1 MAVPGFQ
8 TWFTPFL
15 KALSD
20 GQVHLIT
27 DLYQEL
33 ADQMKLTP
41 EDKKELLPSGKQ
53 QTYKNRIGWART
65 YLSKAGLVEVPNRGE
80 CRITSEGLSVLSNSK
95 EDIDVKYLKRYPTFL
110 SFHQVSKTSTQEDA
124 SNNDSIVSP
133 DETLEMA
140 YLELRNALRQEVLDK
155 VKKSPPDFFE
165 SLVIELLVRM
175 GYGGSQEDAGQSLG
189 RSGDGGIDGKIKE
202 DRLGLDFIC
211 VQAKRW
217 ESNVGRPIVQA
228 FAGSLDGFRA
238 RKGVLITTSGFTKEA
253 IEYVKMIGKSIVL
266 IDGEEL
272 TRLMFEYDLGV
283 TPVKHYVLK
292 KLDHDYFEES

>member
-1 MAVPGFQ
+1 
-8 TWFTPFL
+8 
-15 KALSD
+15 
-20 GQVHLIT
+20 
-27 DLYQEL
+27 
-33 ADQMKLTP
+33 
-41 EDKKELLPSGKQ
+41 
-53 QTYKNRIGWART
+53 
-65 YLSKAGLVEVPNRGE
+65 
-80 CRITSEGLSVLSNSK
+80 
-95 EDIDVKYLKRYPTFL
+95 
-110 SFHQVSKTSTQEDA
+110 
-124 SNNDSIVSP
+124 
-133 DETLEMA
+133 
-140 YLELRNALRQEVLDK
+140 
-155 VKKSPPDFFE
+155 
-165 SLVIELLVRM
+165 
-175 GYGGSQEDAGQSLG
+175 QEDAGQTLG

>member
-8 TWFTPFL
+8 KWFTPFL
-15 KALSD
+15 NALSD

-175 GYGGSQEDAGQSLG
+175 GYGGSQEDAGQTLG

>member
-1 MAVPGFQ
+1 LAVPGFQ

-95 EDIDVKYLKRYPTFL
+95 EDIDVKYLKRYPTFV

-124 SNNDSIVSP
+124 SNNESIASP

-175 GYGGSQEDAGQSLG
+175 GYGGSQEDAGQTLG

>member
-1 MAVPGFQ
+1 LAVPGFQ

-95 EDIDVKYLKRYPTFL
+95 EDIDVKYLKRYPTFV

-124 SNNDSIVSP
+124 SNNESVASP

-155 VKKSPPDFFE
+155 VKKSPPEFFE

-175 GYGGSQEDAGQSLG
+175 GYGGSQEDAGQTLG

>member
-15 KALSD
+15 NALSD

-124 SNNDSIVSP
+124 SNNESIASP

-155 VKKSPPDFFE
+155 VKKSPPEFFE

-175 GYGGSQEDAGQSLG
+175 GYGGSQEDAGQTLG

>member
-1 MAVPGFQ
+1 
-8 TWFTPFL
+8 
-15 KALSD
+15 
-20 GQVHLIT
+20 
-27 DLYQEL
+27 
-33 ADQMKLTP
+33 
-41 EDKKELLPSGKQ
+41 
-53 QTYKNRIGWART
+53 
-65 YLSKAGLVEVPNRGE
+65 
-80 CRITSEGLSVLSNSK
+80 
-95 EDIDVKYLKRYPTFL
+95 
-110 SFHQVSKTSTQEDA
+110 
-124 SNNDSIVSP
+124 
-133 DETLEMA
+133 MA

-175 GYGGSQEDAGQSLG
+175 GYGGSQEDAGQTLG

>member
-95 EDIDVKYLKRYPTFL
+95 EDIDVKYLKRYPTFV

-124 SNNDSIVSP
+124 SDSESIASP

-175 GYGGSQEDAGQSLG
+175 GYGGSQEDAGQTLG

>member
-1 MAVPGFQ
+1 LAVPGFQ

-95 EDIDVKYLKRYPTFL
+95 EDIDVKYLKRYTTFV

-124 SNNDSIVSP
+124 SNNDSIASP

-175 GYGGSQEDAGQSLG
+175 GYGGSQEDAGQTLG

>member
-20 GQVHLIT
+20 GQVHLIA

-65 YLSKAGLVEVPNRGE
+65 YLGKAGLLEVPNRGE
-80 CRITSEGLSVLSNSK
+80 CRITSEGLSVLSKSQ
-95 EDIDVKYLKRYPTFL
+95 EDIDVKYLKRYPTFV
-110 SFHQVSKTSTQEDA
+110 SFHQVSKTSTQEDT
-124 SNNDSIVSP
+124 SNSESIASP

-140 YLELRNALRQEVLDK
+140 YFELRNALRQEVLDK
-155 VKKSPPDFFE
+155 VKKSPPEFFE

-175 GYGGSQEDAGQSLG
+175 GYGGSQEDAGKTLG

-253 IEYVKMIGKSIVL
+253 IEYVSKIGKSIVL

>member
-95 EDIDVKYLKRYPTFL
+95 EDIDVKYLKRYPTFV

-124 SNNDSIVSP
+124 SNNESIASP

-155 VKKSPPDFFE
+155 VKKSPPEFFE

-175 GYGGSQEDAGQSLG
+175 GYGGSQEDAGQTLG

>member
-1 MAVPGFQ
+1 LAVPGFQ

-155 VKKSPPDFFE
+155 VKKSRPDFFE

-175 GYGGSQEDAGQSLG
+175 GYGGSQEDAGQTLG

>member
-1 MAVPGFQ
+1 LAVPGFQ

-95 EDIDVKYLKRYPTFL
+95 EDIDVKYLKRYPTFV

-124 SNNDSIVSP
+124 SNNESVASP

-175 GYGGSQEDAGQSLG
+175 GYGGSQEDAGQTLG

>member
-1 MAVPGFQ
+1 LAVPGFQ

-155 VKKSPPDFFE
+155 VKKSPPEFFE

-175 GYGGSQEDAGQSLG
+175 GYGGSQEDAGQTLG

>member
-20 GQVHLIT
+20 GQVHLIA

-41 EDKKELLPSGKQ
+41 EDKRELLPSGKQ
-53 QTYKNRIGWART
+53 QIYKNRIGWART
-65 YLSKAGLVEVPNRGE
+65 YLGKAGLLEVPNRGE
-80 CRITSEGLSVLSNSK
+80 CRITSEGLSVLSKSQ
-95 EDIDVKYLKRYPTFL
+95 EDIDVKYLKRYPTFV
-110 SFHQVSKTSTQEDA
+110 SFHQVSKTSTQEDT
-124 SNNDSIVSP
+124 SNSESIASP

-155 VKKSPPDFFE
+155 VKKSPPEFFE

-175 GYGGSQEDAGQSLG
+175 GYGGSQEDAGKTLG

-253 IEYVKMIGKSIVL
+253 IEYVSKIGKSIVL

>member
-20 GQVHLIT
+20 GQVHLIA

-65 YLSKAGLVEVPNRGE
+65 YLGKAGLLEVPNRGE
-80 CRITSEGLSVLSNSK
+80 CRITSEGLSVLSKSQ
-95 EDIDVKYLKRYPTFL
+95 EDIDVKYLKRYPTFV
-110 SFHQVSKTSTQEDA
+110 SFHQVSKTSTQEDT
-124 SNNDSIVSP
+124 SNSESIASP

-140 YLELRNALRQEVLDK
+140 YFELRNALRQEVLDK
-155 VKKSPPDFFE
+155 VKKSPPEFFE
-165 SLVIELLVRM
+165 SLAIELLVRM
-175 GYGGSQEDAGQSLG
+175 GYGGSQEDAGKTLG

-253 IEYVKMIGKSIVL
+253 IEYVSKIGKSIVL

>member
-95 EDIDVKYLKRYPTFL
+95 EDIDVKYLKRYPTFV

-124 SNNDSIVSP
+124 SNNESIASP

-155 VKKSPPDFFE
+155 VKKSPPEFFE

-175 GYGGSQEDAGQSLG
+175 GYGGSQEDAGQTLG
-189 RSGDGGIDGKIKE
+189 CSGDGGIDGKIKE